1 MQKEFIVPSGNT
13 GERLDVFLSGRLPE
27 FSRSQ
32 LQRLIENGFVL
43 LNGEKAKKNARLCG
57 EDLVAVEEG
66 ELPRS
71 EHPLPAPQDIPLEIL
86 YEDDYLLAVN
96 KPAGMVVHPGNGNRD
111 GTMVNA
117 LMYRAGTLSG
127 GSEKDRPGIVHR
139 LDKDTSGLLLVAKT
153 DAMHSSLSRMF
164 ADRTIEKTY
173 IGICAGGRPAQH
185 DIIDMPLGRNRREPI
200 KRSVQSDG
208 KQAITEYWLLAHTSG
223 ISILKLR
230 LHTGRMHQIRV
241 HCLSRGFPVLC
252 DPVYGGGRERL
263 EKLPVLDRP
272 FAFKVY
278 KSFTRHA
285 LHARSVSFEHP
296 AMKKNMTISAPF
308 PQDFQEA
315 FRVMDFGENMLLN
328 ANSSGE

>member
-1 MQKEFIVPSGNT
+1 MQKEFIVPSGNK

-27 FSRSQ
+27 YSRSQ

-43 LNGEKAKKNARLCG
+43 LNGEKAKKNVRLCG
-57 EDLVAVEEG
+57 EDLVAVEEAQ
-66 ELPRS
+66 LPRS
-71 EHPLPAPQDIPLEIL
+71 EHPLPVAQDIPLDIL

-111 GTMVNA
+111 RTMVNA

-153 DAMHSSLSRMF
+153 DAMHSSLARMF

-185 DIIDMPLGRNRREPI
+185 DTIDMPLGRNRREPI

-208 KQAITEYWLLAHTSG
+208 KQAITEYWLLSHTSG

-278 KSFTRHA
+278 KCFTRHA
-285 LHARSVSFEHP
+285 LHARTVAFMHP
-296 AMKKNMTISAPF
+296 VLKKNMTISAPF
-308 PQDFQEA
+308 PRDFEEA
-315 FRVMDFGENMLLN
+315 FRVMEFEENLLFN
-328 ANSSGE
+328 PNLSGA